1 MNANRN
7 PKLLQ
12 LLLCI
17 LCISVLFLNCGRKG
31 PPRPPRRQD
40 PPNVIDLQHS
50 IKDSQVELSWTVP
63 KKERRLQADLAG
75 FKVYRSKIP
84 LSEADCE
91 NCPLRFTMVRDS
103 AVLNKKIGDQIKF
116 SDPLDPGYSYTY
128 IVKSYSG
135 NGMIGADSNVVQF
148 VFQ

>member
-1 MNANRN
+1 
-7 PKLLQ
+7 
-12 LLLCI
+12 
-17 LCISVLFLNCGRKG
+17 
-31 PPRPPRRQD
+31 
-40 PPNVIDLQHS
+40 
-50 IKDSQVELSWTVP
+50 
-63 KKERRLQADLAG
+63 
-75 FKVYRSKIP
+75 
-84 LSEADCE
+84 
-91 NCPLRFTMVRDS
+91 MVRDS